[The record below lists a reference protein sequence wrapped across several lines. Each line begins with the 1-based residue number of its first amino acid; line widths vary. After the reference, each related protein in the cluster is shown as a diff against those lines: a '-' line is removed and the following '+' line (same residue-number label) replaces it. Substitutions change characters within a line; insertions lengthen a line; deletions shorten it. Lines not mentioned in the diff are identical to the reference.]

1 MNQNCHFQSVT
12 HHISETIKSPDVF
25 YVFKLDFSRKY
36 PFTAI
41 NVSGTRNN
49 LILICGTSV

>member
-41 NVSGTRNN
+41 NVSGTRNH